1 MAINPISDVMLAQ
14 VPGMGGGAGTAG
26 PRTLPTNPFDDV
38 LSKAVDALNGI
49 SQTEYTANDM
59 INKYIAGQAEL
70 SDVMLATSKMNI
82 AVQLA
87 VTVVTTAVSTFKEI
101 TAMQI

>member
-1 MAINPISDVMLAQ
+1 MAIDPINDVLLAQ
-14 VPGMGGGAGTAG
+14 VPGMAGGVGTAG
-26 PRTLPTNPFDDV
+26 PRALPTNPFDDV
-38 LSKAVDALNGI
+38 LSKAVDALNGV

-87 VTVVTTAVSTFKEI
+87 VTVITTAVSTFQQI
-101 TAMQI
+101 TQMQV